1 MKRNLK
7 KILAL
12 VLSTVMLLTCFA
24 GCSKDGSG
32 SGDDT
37 SSPYEIVFVYPG
49 DPANDMDVCQQ
60 RPV

>member
-1 MKRNLK
+1 MKKLICVVISCVM
-7 KILAL
+7 IL
-12 VLSTVMLLTCFA
+12 SCFA
-24 GCSKDGSG
+24 GCGKDGSG